1 MFLVDGIKI
10 QGRARFEYRTRQAL
24 EVLSDSPTF
33 VSVKGYLTA
42 IQEARS
48 SGLAAIWG
56 TTTFRVG
63 PRTWQAPLVWYASAI
78 VHDAGHAK
86 LYRENGQR
94 FLGFCYTPIRAW
106 TGAEAERLCLRLQL
120 APSAT
125 WTPAKEYSSTWSR
138 WSSTRRIRKSG
149 FGLGDEGT
157 VRPNQLLH
165 PRAQLLVRRHHRL
178 GRATQ
183 GAVDR
188 SGIMV
193 VGPNHRRHRPP
204 VLDRAAG

>member
-1 MFLVDGIKI
+1 MVLVDGIKI

-120 APSAT
+120 AALRDLDARQGILQYVESLVEHPT
-125 WTPAKEYSSTWSR
+125 YQEE
-138 WSSTRRIRKSG
+138 RIR
-149 FGLGDEGT
+149 T
-157 VRPNQLLH
+157 W
-165 PRAQLLVRRHHRL
+165 
-178 GRATQ
+178 
-183 GAVDR
+183 
-188 SGIMV
+188 
-193 VGPNHRRHRPP
+193 
-204 VLDRAAG
+204 